1 MQKATAWIDRQKPP
15 FIAAG
20 NERRHDLAADLRTPF
35 GSPNDGDTPGVQK
48 IVWKQG
54 VSPSCGIAVSS

>member
-1 MQKATAWIDRQKPP
+1 MQNATAWIDRQKPP

-20 NERRHDLAADLRTPF
+20 NERRHDLAADFGTTF
-35 GSPNDGDTPGVQK
+35 GSSNNGDASGVQK

-54 VSPSCGIAVSS
+54 VSPSCGIAVSG